1 LGDNPEH
8 KTLTNDLR
16 DWAAC
21 WAKFGMVHCCVINAR
36 DRLAKDIAT
45 IQAYAWRRLPSCYS
59 LWTAIDG
66 VVGAVFSWSERGVP
80 MPPNGKSFLGA
91 CAMREGAR
99 AANLRHHPLTTAGAT
114 PRRQP
119 WRLLGAYKTPTI
131 RDTIPGITLG
141 MISVTTLCI
150 ILDTISC
157 IISGIILVFISG
169 IIPGT
174 IWEMIG
180 MPIADSVWV
189 IIDGKL
195 W

>member
-1 LGDNPEH
+1 VRDAAPPPADYSGGDAEEAAVALRAW
-8 KTLTNDLR
+8 KT
-16 DWAAC
+16 
-21 WAKFGMVHCCVINAR
+21 
-36 DRLAKDIAT
+36 
-45 IQAYAWRRLPSCYS
+45 S
-59 LWTAIDG
+59 
-66 VVGAVFSWSERGVP
+66 
-80 MPPNGKSFLGA
+80 
-91 CAMREGAR
+91 
-99 AANLRHHPLTTAGAT
+99 
-114 PRRQP
+114 
-119 WRLLGAYKTPTI
+119 TI

-189 IIDGKL
+189 IIDGTTL
-195 W
+195 VNIAAHFLEDHSGRPFGYHSGYPLGNHLGNHSEGYLVIVWGIIWVMRGQ